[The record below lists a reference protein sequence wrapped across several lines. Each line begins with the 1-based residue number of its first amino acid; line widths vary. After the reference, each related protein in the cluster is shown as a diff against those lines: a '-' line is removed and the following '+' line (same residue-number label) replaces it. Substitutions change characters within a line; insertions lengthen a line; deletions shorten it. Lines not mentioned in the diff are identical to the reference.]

1 MYIDAGSGSM
11 LFQTVAAILISG
23 LVFFSQI
30 VNAVKN
36 LLKRN
41 KKHDE

>member
-11 LFQTVAAILISG
+11 LFQAVAALLISG
-23 LVFFSQI
+23 LVFFRQI
-30 VNAVKN
+30 VNTVKI

>member
-11 LFQTVAAILISG
+11 LFQAVAALLISG
-23 LVFFSQI
+23 LVFFRQI
-30 VNAVKN
+30 VNTVKN